1 MPEFKAGQTE
11 VRADGVIDVEVNPR
25 DPLPVGAH
33 RFQLVVEDD
42 AGNVSQPTFLNVIVR
57 DTEKPTAVLDM
68 VDANNKVIDPIASAG
83 KGFRLSGLRSTDNP
97 PGKIVRYSFT
107 LLDRP

>member
-1 MPEFKAGQTE
+1 MPEFKVGQTE

-25 DPLPVGAH
+25 NPLPVGAH

-57 DTEKPTAVLDM
+57 DTERPTAVLDL
-68 VDANNKVIDPIASAG
+68 VDPNNKVLDPVVAQG

-97 PGKIVRYSFT
+97 PGKVVRYSFT

>member
-1 MPEFKAGQTE
+1 MPEFKVGQTE

-25 DPLPVGAH
+25 NPLPVGAH

-42 AGNVSQPTFLNVIVR
+42 AGNVSQPTILNVIVR
-57 DTEKPTAVLDM
+57 DTEKPTAVLDL
-68 VDANNKVIDPIASAG
+68 VDTNNKVLDPVVSAG

-97 PGKIVRYSFT
+97 PGKVVRYSFT

>member
-1 MPEFKAGQTE
+1 MPEFKVGQVET
-11 VRADGVIDVEVNPR
+11 RADGVIDVEVNPR
-25 DPLPVGAH
+25 NPLPIGAH

-42 AGNVSQPTFLNVIVR
+42 AGNVSQPAFLNVIVR
-57 DTEKPTAVLDM
+57 DTDKPTAVLDL
-68 VDANNKVIDPIASAG
+68 VDSNNKVLEPVVSAG

-97 PGKIVRYSFT
+97 PGKVAKYSFT